1 MPFYGDIGWFYLS
14 ARDLLLGKDFPLVGI
29 TSSHTWLHQGPLWT
43 YFLGIALWLGNFDPL
58 AGGYLSI
65 LLGILTVYCMY
76 YVGKRMFSQRVGVI
90 AALLYSL
97 SPLVIL
103 NIRTPYH
110 TTPIPIFALLYF
122 LSIYLWVKGQK
133 SFLGFSLF
141 FLAILYNFELATV
154 ILVVPIVVFLV
165 YGLWQ
170 KESYVKKMGKTDVL
184 KSFLL
189 GLIPMWPVLIY
200 DVTHGFKQTIIYGGW
215 LFYSFARG
223 LTGVVYGLSGSTS
236 RVEVLNFFYSSLR
249 SLIFFD
255 NGLIAL
261 LLLGISF
268 LWVAYLLFKQYK
280 QSRINFAYILVVFWF
295 VLTVSILIL
304 NGVASDAYL
313 PQLYPV
319 IFLILA
325 LGADSL
331 FRISSKLAYLTI
343 VAIVMFNIRSV
354 ITHNYFMAEDEGIPL
369 SARQAIAN
377 EMISKSDSKAI
388 IIKGEGIGS
397 QFRSFTMPY
406 EYLVW
411 YYDSGGR
418 VGKSSK
424 IFIVSERDFR
434 INLKEKY
441 YD

>member
-14 ARDLLLGKDFPLVGI
+14 ARDLLLGKGFPLVGI

-43 YFLGIALWLGNFDPL
+43 YFLSVALWLGNFDPL

-65 LLGILTVYCMY
+65 LLGILTVYCIY
-76 YVGKRMFSQRVGVI
+76 YIGKRMFSERVGVI
-90 AALLYSL
+90 AAFLYSL

-122 LSIYLWVKGQK
+122 MSIYLWVKGQK

-141 FLAILYNFELATV
+141 FLAILYNLELATV
-154 ILVVPIVVFLV
+154 ILVVPMVAFLM

-170 KESYVKKMGKTDVL
+170 KKSYTKKIGKTDAF
-184 KSFLL
+184 KAFLL
-189 GLIPMWPVLIY
+189 GLIPMLPILIY
-200 DVTHGFKQTIIYGGW
+200 DVTHGFKQTLIYGGW
-215 LFYSFARG
+215 LFYSFTRG
-223 LTGVVYGLSGSTS
+223 LLGFLYGSSDTTEKI
-236 RVEVLNFFYSSLR
+236 EVLNFLYSSLR

-268 LWVAYLLFKQYK
+268 LWVAYLLFRQYK
-280 QSRINFAYILVVFWF
+280 QSRINPAYVLVIFWF
-295 VLTVSILIL
+295 LLTVSILIL

-313 PQLYPV
+313 PQLYPA

-331 FRISSKLAYLTI
+331 HRISPKLPYFIII
-343 VAIVMFNIRSV
+343 VVFIFNIHSV
-354 ITHNYFMAEDEGIPL
+354 ITHNYFMAEGEGIPL
-369 SARQAIAN
+369 SSRQAIAN

-411 YYDSGGR
+411 YYDPGRR

-424 IFIVSERDFR
+424 LFIVSEREFR
-434 INLKEKY
+434 INLDEKY